1 MFEIKKNFLEKEQFT
16 KLKELIT
23 EQDFPW
29 RIRGEMTPGDT
40 SYYFNFSFYNYQDV
54 NSPLYTD
61 YILPIFNQL
70 ESKAVIQ
77 ARANMFLS
85 DLFTISGW
93 HTDYDFKCKTAIL
106 YLNSCDGGTH
116 FKINGKTKFIEAEEN
131 QIVIFDS
138 NIEHRAVTSK
148 NCSIRYIINLNYFI

>member
-1 MFEIKKNFLEKEQFT
+1 MFELKKNFLEKEEFIR
-16 KLKELIT
+16 LKELIMDP
-23 EQDFPW
+23 DFPW
-29 RIRGEMTPGDT
+29 RIRGEMTPGDEN
-40 SYYFNFSFYNYQDV
+40 YYFNFSFYNYQDV
-54 NSPLYTD
+54 NSPYYTD
-61 YILPIFNQL
+61 YILPILKKL

-85 DLFTISGW
+85 NLFNKSGW

-106 YLNSCDGGTH
+106 YVNSCDGGTD
-116 FKINGKTKFIEAEEN
+116 FKIKGKTKFIQAEEN
-131 QIVIFDS
+131 QIVVFDS

>member
-1 MFEIKKNFLEKEQFT
+1 MFELKKNFLEKEEFIR
-16 KLKELIT
+16 LKELIMDP
-23 EQDFPW
+23 DFPW
-29 RIRGEMTPGDT
+29 RIRGEMTPGDKN
-40 SYYFNFSFYNYQDV
+40 YYFNFSFYNYQDV
-54 NSPLYTD
+54 NSPYYTD
-61 YILPIFNQL
+61 YILPILKKL

-85 DLFTISGW
+85 DLFNKSGW

-106 YLNSCDGGTH
+106 YVNSCDGGTD
-116 FKINGKTKFIEAEEN
+116 FKIKGKTKFIQAEEN
-131 QIVIFDS
+131 QIVVFDS

>member
-1 MFEIKKNFLEKEQFT
+1 MFELKKNFLEKEEFIR
-16 KLKELIT
+16 LKELIMDP
-23 EQDFPW
+23 DFPW
-29 RIRGEMTPGDT
+29 RIRGEMTPGDEN
-40 SYYFNFSFYNYQDV
+40 YYFNFSFYNYQDV
-54 NSPLYTD
+54 NSPYYTD
-61 YILPIFNQL
+61 YILPILKKL

-85 DLFTISGW
+85 DLFNKSGW

-106 YLNSCDGGTH
+106 YVNSCDGGTD
-116 FKINGKTKFIEAEEN
+116 FKIKGKTKFIQAEEN
-131 QIVIFDS
+131 QIVVFDS